1 MKKDGPDRKAVQLKI
16 SNIIEKAGAQPCA
29 VCAGK
34 ADAVG
39 SFIPFRSFKLCGRR
53 FRGGPRGGHF
63 KCRSGRHE
71 VADRASGSIVERGP
85 DFPDCSCSPGNHS

>member
-39 SFIPFRSFKLCGRR
+39 SFTPQHPEKFAMTSEDALYFSICVACLKEGLDLEFMEIQALASFGMPVGK
-53 FRGGPRGGHF
+53 
-63 KCRSGRHE
+63 
-71 VADRASGSIVERGP
+71 
-85 DFPDCSCSPGNHS
+85 